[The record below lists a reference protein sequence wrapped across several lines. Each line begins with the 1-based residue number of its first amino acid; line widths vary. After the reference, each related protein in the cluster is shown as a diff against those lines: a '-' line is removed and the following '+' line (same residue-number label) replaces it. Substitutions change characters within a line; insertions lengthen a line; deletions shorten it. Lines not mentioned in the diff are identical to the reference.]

1 MKRYCLALDLKD
13 NEELIAEY
21 EELHRNVWP
30 AVRSS
35 IISSGIEEME
45 IYRVGNRLFM
55 IIEASERFSFEAK
68 NKLDSADPEVCRWEA
83 LMWQFQQ
90 QLPFAGEGEKWL
102 LMNKIYSL
110 Q

>member
-30 AVRSS
+30 AVRES
-35 IISSGIEEME
+35 ILASGIHQME

-55 IIEASERFSFEAK
+55 IIEASEDFSFEAK
-68 NKLDSADPEVCRWEA
+68 SKLDAANPEVCRWED
-83 LMWQFQQ
+83 LMWKFQQ
-90 QLPFAGEGEKWL
+90 SLPFAAEGSKWL
-102 LMNKIYSL
+102 LMDKIYSL
-110 Q
+110 T